1 MEHKNIQ
8 AFYIKHTKIA
18 IAKYPFP
25 ENFVAYYNY
34 YAFNPYVGK
43 RGGVFFFKQ
52 IVG

>member
-25 ENFVAYYNY
+25 ENFIAYYNY
-34 YAFNPYVGK
+34 YAFNPWA
-43 RGGVFFFKQ
+43 REGVYFFSNRL
-52 IVG
+52 